1 VVIERV
7 VKKPNGKKTV
17 RIAEPEVET
26 VKSIK
31 PRSRP
36 RATVEEVEDSD
47 DEKVLAPRQE
57 ELGNELPFRNVGELV
72 DPPMAEVLPRRRTD
86 APLAD
91 SRTVGKRKT
100 RTPRNTEV
108 EDQATAGL
116 LGSIRDITVPV
127 KLGDLLDSNPKIR
140 RALVTDPLKTRRQN
154 FVRNTE
160 GDVLATKVQTFMTSR
175 VYEESDESSEETDSE
190 EGYEQNVRMEETT
203 IQRIGEDGEVLGVL
217 MLDTYPEIVTSTDHE
232 LEEGSFIM
240 PDPVAQY
247 FDSLKPGE
255 KANEIRMPVAS
266 MSGSLRCLYPRV
278 GGKHIEALLDS
289 GSQTLSIGRKAAEK
303 RGIEWDT
310 NRTITMLAANNTT
323 HSTLG
328 LAKNVLMGF
337 SKGFRVY
344 AQLHV
349 VEAAPYE
356 LLLGRPFDMIME
368 ALVKSK
374 KNGDVDI
381 TLTDP
386 YSGRQLTLPTYP
398 RGHILDTELLD
409 GNVPAASAT
418 STVPQDF

>member
-1 VVIERV
+1 
-7 VKKPNGKKTV
+7 
-17 RIAEPEVET
+17 
-26 VKSIK
+26 
-31 PRSRP
+31 
-36 RATVEEVEDSD
+36 
-47 DEKVLAPRQE
+47 
-57 ELGNELPFRNVGELV
+57 
-72 DPPMAEVLPRRRTD
+72 
-86 APLAD
+86 
-91 SRTVGKRKT
+91 
-100 RTPRNTEV
+100 V

-175 VYEESDESSEETDSE
+175 VYEESDESSEETDGE